1 MNFVS
6 SQSKSFTKDRKKVA
20 RLTHRQKEEK
30 HTCEEALNSGDG
42 ELLVVEEEGQL
53 AGEVEHRV
61 LRMCGNEKSKGKHEK
76 VQEVADLERELGFD
90 ILVEEAEG
98 EDGERGVEKIV
109 HSYEILPQ
117 GSLQA
122 RVDWIRKVT

>member
-6 SQSKSFTKDRKKVA
+6 SQSKSFTTDKKKIA
-20 RLTHRQKEEK
+20 RLTHWQKEEK

-61 LRMCGNEKSKGKHEK
+61 LRLCGNEKVKRQK

-122 RVDWIRKVT
+122 RVDWKRKVT

>member
-61 LRMCGNEKSKGKHEK
+61 LRMCGNEKVKRQK

-122 RVDWIRKVT
+122 RVDWKRKIT

>member
-1 MNFVS
+1 MK
-6 SQSKSFTKDRKKVA
+6 SQT
-20 RLTHRQKEEK
+20 Q
-30 HTCEEALNSGDG
+30 
-42 ELLVVEEEGQL
+42 
-53 AGEVEHRV
+53 
-61 LRMCGNEKSKGKHEK
+61 K

-98 EDGERGVEKIV
+98 EDWERGVEKIV

-122 RVDWIRKVT
+122 KVDWKRKIT

>member
-1 MNFVS
+1 MS
-6 SQSKSFTKDRKKVA
+6 SQSKSFTTDKKKIA
-20 RLTHRQKEEK
+20 RLTHWQKEEK

-61 LRMCGNEKSKGKHEK
+61 LRLCGNEKVKRQK

-122 RVDWIRKVT
+122 RVDWKRKVT

>member
-1 MNFVS
+1 MS
-6 SQSKSFTKDRKKVA
+6 SQSKSFTTDKKKIA
-20 RLTHRQKEEK
+20 RLTHWQKEEK

-61 LRMCGNEKSKGKHEK
+61 LRMCGNEKVNRQK
-76 VQEVADLERELGFD
+76 VQVVANLERELGFD

-122 RVDWIRKVT
+122 RVDWKRKVT

>member
-1 MNFVS
+1 MS
-6 SQSKSFTKDRKKVA
+6 SQSKSFTTDKKKIA
-20 RLTHRQKEEK
+20 RLTHWQKEEK

-61 LRMCGNEKSKGKHEK
+61 LRLCGNEKVKRQK

>member
-6 SQSKSFTKDRKKVA
+6 SQSKSFTTDKKKIA
-20 RLTHRQKEEK
+20 RLTHWQKEEK

-61 LRMCGNEKSKGKHEK
+61 LRMCGNEKVKRQK

-122 RVDWIRKVT
+122 RVDWKRKVT

>member
-1 MNFVS
+1 MYFVS
-6 SQSKSFTKDRKKVA
+6 SQSKSFTTDKKKIA
-20 RLTHRQKEEK
+20 RLTHWQKEEK

-42 ELLVVEEEGQL
+42 EFLVVEEEGQL

-61 LRMCGNEKSKGKHEK
+61 LRMCGNEKSRQK

-98 EDGERGVEKIV
+98 EDWERGVEKIV

-122 RVDWIRKVT
+122 RVDWKRKIT

>member
-1 MNFVS
+1 MS
-6 SQSKSFTKDRKKVA
+6 SQSKSFTTDKKKIA
-20 RLTHRQKEEK
+20 RLTHWQKEEK

-61 LRMCGNEKSKGKHEK
+61 LRLCGNEKVKRQK

-122 RVDWIRKVT
+122 RVDWKRKIT

>member
-1 MNFVS
+1 MDFMS
-6 SQSKSFTKDRKKVA
+6 SQSKSFTTDKKKIA
-20 RLTHRQKEEK
+20 RLTHWQKEEK

-61 LRMCGNEKSKGKHEK
+61 LRMCGNEKSRQK

-90 ILVEEAEG
+90 ILVEESEG
-98 EDGERGVEKIV
+98 EDWERGVEKIV

-122 RVDWIRKVT
+122 RVDWKRKIT

>member
-1 MNFVS
+1 MS
-6 SQSKSFTKDRKKVA
+6 SQSKSFTTDKKKIA
-20 RLTHRQKEEK
+20 RLTHWQKEEK

-61 LRMCGNEKSKGKHEK
+61 LRLCGNEKVKRQK

-109 HSYEILPQ
+109 HSYEIFPQ

-122 RVDWIRKVT
+122 RVDWKRKVT

>member
-61 LRMCGNEKSKGKHEK
+61 LRLCGNEKVKRQK

-109 HSYEILPQ
+109 HSYEIFPQ

-122 RVDWIRKVT
+122 RVDWKRKIT

>member
-1 MNFVS
+1 MS
-6 SQSKSFTKDRKKVA
+6 SQSKSFTTDKKKIA
-20 RLTHRQKEEK
+20 RLTHWQKEEK

-61 LRMCGNEKSKGKHEK
+61 LRMCGNEKVKRQK

-122 RVDWIRKVT
+122 KVDWKRKVT

>member
-1 MNFVS
+1 MYFMS
-6 SQSKSFTKDRKKVA
+6 SQSKSFTTDKKKIA
-20 RLTHRQKEEK
+20 RLTHWQKEEK

-61 LRMCGNEKSKGKHEK
+61 LRMCGNEKSKQK

-98 EDGERGVEKIV
+98 EDWERGVEKIV

-122 RVDWIRKVT
+122 RVDWKRKIT

>member
-1 MNFVS
+1 MS
-6 SQSKSFTKDRKKVA
+6 SQSKSFTTDKKKIA

-61 LRMCGNEKSKGKHEK
+61 LRLCGNEKVKRQK

-109 HSYEILPQ
+109 HSYEIFPQ

-122 RVDWIRKVT
+122 RVDWKRKIT

>member
-6 SQSKSFTKDRKKVA
+6 SQSKSFTTDKKKIA
-20 RLTHRQKEEK
+20 RLTHWQKEEK

-61 LRMCGNEKSKGKHEK
+61 LRLCGNEKVKRQKSAGGG
-76 VQEVADLERELGFD
+76 R
-90 ILVEEAEG
+90 
-98 EDGERGVEKIV
+98 
-109 HSYEILPQ
+109 P
-117 GSLQA
+117 
-122 RVDWIRKVT
+122 

>member
-1 MNFVS
+1 MDFMS
-6 SQSKSFTKDRKKVA
+6 SQSKSFTADKKKIA
-20 RLTHRQKEEK
+20 RLTHWQKEEK

-61 LRMCGNEKSKGKHEK
+61 LRMCGNEKSRQK

-98 EDGERGVEKIV
+98 EDWERGVEKIV
-109 HSYEILPQ
+109 HSNEILPQ

-122 RVDWIRKVT
+122 KVDWKRKIT